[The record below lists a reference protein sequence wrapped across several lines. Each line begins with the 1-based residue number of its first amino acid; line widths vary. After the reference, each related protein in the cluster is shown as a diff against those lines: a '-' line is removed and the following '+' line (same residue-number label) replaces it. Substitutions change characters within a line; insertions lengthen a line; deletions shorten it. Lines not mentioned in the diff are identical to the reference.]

1 LRCFFFLPQHF
12 FLLRPMLQQ
21 GCLFSHQRTIDRPSV
36 FAAAQQ
42 ELQENAE

>member
-1 LRCFFFLPQHF
+1 LQQRFR
-12 FLLRPMLQQ
+12 LRPMLQQ
-21 GCLFSHQRTIDRPSV
+21 GCLFSQQRTIDSLSL